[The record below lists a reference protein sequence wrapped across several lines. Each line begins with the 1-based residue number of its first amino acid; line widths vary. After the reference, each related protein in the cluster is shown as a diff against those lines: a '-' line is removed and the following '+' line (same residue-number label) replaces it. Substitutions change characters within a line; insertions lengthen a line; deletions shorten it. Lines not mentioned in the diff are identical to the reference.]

1 MESNKKKPPVIP
13 LDVADTDETREPTG
27 EDLRYNETEDSFE
40 LDPETADREYRHPQ
54 PYNTAAPEGEDDN
67 STYDEENPYTPNE
80 YRDKR
85 SEMKGELEE
94 LDATVTDE
102 QLTQLDEVDE
112 QLANTSEDARGDL
125 DAEGYPRRDD
135 AGGDNN
141 PVLEASDNNYRD
153 SEGPDDPDNPDEG
166 NEEDESDPRVPPF
179 ENPRRDDDEPIGD
192 DPNRPILPL
201 DVPPNDERDPLGDKQ
216 IQSDDPTE
224 SNG

>member
-102 QLTQLDEVDE
+102 QLTQLDEIDE
-112 QLANTSEDARGDL
+112 QLADTPEDARGDL

-141 PVLEASDNNYRD
+141 PVLEA
-153 SEGPDDPDNPDEG
+153 PDKDGGDPGEPEEG
-166 NEEDESDPRVPPF
+166 NEGDESDPRVPPF
-179 ENPRRDDDEPIGD
+179 ENPL
-192 DPNRPILPL
+192 PILPL

-224 SNG
+224 TNG

>member
-1 MESNKKKPPVIP
+1 MDNKNKNRPPVIP

-27 EDLRYNETEDSFE
+27 EDLRYNEAEDSFE
-40 LDPETADREYRHPQ
+40 LDPETADSEYRHPQ
-54 PYNTAAPEGEDDN
+54 PYHTAAPEGEDDN

-80 YRDKR
+80 YRDKE

-112 QLANTSEDARGDL
+112 QLANTAEDNRGDL

-141 PVLEASDNNYRD
+141 PILEAPADGND
-153 SEGPDDPDNPDEG
+153 GPEEP
-166 NEEDESDPRVPPF
+166 EEDEEEPNPLMPPF
-179 ENPRRDDDEPIGD
+179 EDPRRDDDEPIGD
-192 DPNRPILPL
+192 DPNRPIPPEDLP
-201 DVPPNDERDPLGDKQ
+201 PTDERDPLGDKQ

-224 SNG
+224 NSG

>member
-1 MESNKKKPPVIP
+1 MDNQKKPPVVPI
-13 LDVADTDETREPTG
+13 DVEDTDETREPTG
-27 EDLRYNETEDSFE
+27 ENLRYNESEDSFE
-40 LDPETADREYRHPQ
+40 LDPETADNEYRHPQ

-80 YRDKR
+80 YRDKQ
-85 SEMKGELEE
+85 SDMKGELEE

-112 QLANTSEDARGDL
+112 QLATTPEDNRDDL

-141 PVLEASDNNYRD
+141 PILEAPGEDGD
-153 SEGPDDPDNPDEG
+153 GP
-166 NEEDESDPRVPPF
+166 EEDGEESDPLMPPF
-179 ENPRRDDDEPIGD
+179 EDPRRDDDEPIGD
-192 DPNRPILPL
+192 DPNRPIPPE
-201 DVPPNDERDPLGDKQ
+201 DVPPMDERDPLGDKQ

-224 SNG
+224 RNG

>member
-1 MESNKKKPPVIP
+1 MDNKNKNRPPTIP

-27 EDLRYNETEDSFE
+27 EHLRYNEAEDSFE
-40 LDPETADREYRHPQ
+40 LDPETADSEYHHPQ
-54 PYNTAAPEGEDDN
+54 PYQTAAPEGEDDN

-80 YRDKR
+80 YRDKE

-112 QLANTSEDARGDL
+112 QLANTAEDNRGDL
-125 DAEGYPRRDD
+125 DEEGYPRRDD

-141 PVLEASDNNYRD
+141 PILEA
-153 SEGPDDPDNPDEG
+153 PAEG
-166 NEEDESDPRVPPF
+166 NDGPEEDEEEPEPRVPPF
-179 ENPRRDDDEPIGD
+179 EDPKRDDDEPIGD
-192 DPNRPILPL
+192 DPNRPIPPE
-201 DVPPNDERDPLGDKQ
+201 DVPPTDERDPLGDKQ

-224 SNG
+224 SSG